1 MKVCDQLVVKV
12 IDLLKPTDRASSHTY
27 YRDRHGEDHAERDVI
42 SETNEKQD
50 SEHNKSRVPLTPE
63 KIGEISKTG
72 LKEDKLTQ
80 AAEGIPLN
88 LSALINHLAIELGK
102 MLQKKYPLDLDILGK
117 KLERETSHD
126 IPAAE
131 EAWKK
136 EDEDV
141 PTAAN
146 NSRQNTTKRATL
158 QVRLN

>member
-1 MKVCDQLVVKV
+1 VKG
-12 IDLLKPTDRASSHTY
+12 IADLLKPTVRASSRMYH
-27 YRDRHGEDHAERDVI
+27 RDGHREDHYDRDI
-42 SETNEKQD
+42 FSETSEKQG
-50 SEHNKSRVPLTPE
+50 SESSKGRVPSNPE
-63 KIGEISKTG
+63 KIEEILKTG

-102 MLQKKYPLDLDILGK
+102 MLQKEYPLDLDILGK

-158 QVRLN
+158 QVRVN